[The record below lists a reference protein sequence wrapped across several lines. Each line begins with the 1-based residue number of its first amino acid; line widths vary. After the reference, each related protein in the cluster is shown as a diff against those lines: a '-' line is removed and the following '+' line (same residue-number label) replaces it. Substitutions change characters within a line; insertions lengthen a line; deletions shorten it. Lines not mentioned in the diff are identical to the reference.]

1 MLAAA
6 PLGADPAHSH
16 QQTRSGI
23 RDRGETM
30 TGAWVWFS
38 AVFWLSAAAGRTL
51 LINDSSLLLDEDALL
66 PHTET
71 LLNLSG
77 RSGNRTSSSSGFFLL
92 DLDEGLLEGWR
103 TLADRTSSGKEAQD
117 GGVKALL
124 VAAYSLIIVVSLFGN
139 TLVCHVVVKNKRT
152 QSSTSLF
159 ILNLAV
165 ADIFITVLNTPFTLV
180 RFVNSTWVF
189 GRTMCHISRFVQ
201 YCSLHVSTLT
211 LTAIALDRR
220 QVILH
225 PLRPRMTPTQG
236 GVWVAVIWIMASCF
250 SLPHAIYQKLLTFTY
265 SKEKERSLCVPDF
278 PEPSDVYWQYID
290 LLTFILLYV
299 LPLIIITASYIT
311 VARRLWCHNAIGDT
325 TTAQHATQ
333 RRKRRRTL
341 AMLFLVVGVFAVCW
355 FPLNCY
361 VVLLSSQAIHSS
373 NALYFCFHWLAM
385 SSTCYNPFI
394 YCCLNPTFRQELRL
408 LFDRCRWRRRV
419 AVGSEPE
426 HRPAVASCAPCRR
439 AAWPDNHESL
449 RPSHALSHLGQG
461 SLQPSQASS
470 SHSHNLKEAH
480 VLFTAR
486 QALTGRTDILSVE
499 PIVAER

>member
-1 MLAAA
+1 M
-6 PLGADPAHSH
+6 
-16 QQTRSGI
+16 R
-23 RDRGETM
+23 
-30 TGAWVWFS
+30 
-38 AVFWLSAAAGRTL
+38 SAAAICLSLLLGLCSSDRTAARL
-51 LINDSSLLLDEDALL
+51 NDSSLLAEALF
-66 PHTET
+66 PRTER
-71 LLNLSG
+71 LLNVSG
-77 RSGNRTSSSSGFFLL
+77 QLGNRTSGFFLL
-92 DLDEGLLEGWR
+92 DFDEETLEGWR
-103 TLADRTSSGKEAQD
+103 SLASRKSSGEESQW

-139 TLVCHVVVKNKRT
+139 TLVCHVMIKTNRT
-152 QSSTSLF
+152 QTSTRLF

-180 RFVNSTWVF
+180 RFMNSTWVF

-220 QVILH
+220 KVILY
-225 PLRPRMTPTQG
+225 PLRPRMSPVQG
-236 GVWVAVIWIMASCF
+236 GVWVTVIWIMASCF

-265 SKEKERSLCVPDF
+265 SEEKERSLCIPDF

-299 LPLIIITASYIT
+299 LPLLIITSSYTT
-311 VARRLWCHNAIGDT
+311 VARRLWRHNAIGDIT
-325 TTAQHATQ
+325 TDQHATH
-333 RRKRRRTL
+333 RKKRQRTL
-341 AMLFLVVGVFAVCW
+341 AMLLLVVGVFAVCW

-408 LFDRCRWRRRV
+408 LFGRCRRKRRV
-419 AVGSEPE
+419 VVGMELE
-426 HRPAVASCAPCRR
+426 HRPAAACAPCHRP
-439 AAWPDNHESL
+439 AWPDDHEPL
-449 RPSHALSHLGQG
+449 RS
-461 SLQPSQASS
+461 
-470 SHSHNLKEAH
+470 NAH
-480 VLFTAR
+480 VLFTAQ

-499 PIVAER
+499 PMVAVS

>member
-1 MLAAA
+1 MRAVCVWLCAVLWMGTLAAA
-6 PLGADPAHSH
+6 GHRL
-16 QQTRSGI
+16 
-23 RDRGETM
+23 
-30 TGAWVWFS
+30 
-38 AVFWLSAAAGRTL
+38 
-51 LINDSSLLLDEDALL
+51 NDSSLLGEGMFSYTG
-66 PHTET
+66 H
-71 LLNLSG
+71 LLNASG
-77 RSGNRTSSSSGFFLL
+77 QLDNRTSGFFLL
-92 DLDEGLLEGWR
+92 DFDELMLEDWR
-103 TLADRTSSGKEAQD
+103 SLASKTRSGVESQD

-124 VAAYSLIIVVSLFGN
+124 VAAYSLIIVISLFGN
-139 TLVCHVVVKNKRT
+139 TLVCHVVVKNTRT
-152 QSSTSLF
+152 LSATSLF
-159 ILNLAV
+159 IMNLAV
-165 ADIFITVLNTPFTLV
+165 ADIFITILNTPFTLV

-225 PLRPRMTPTQG
+225 PLRPRMSPTQG

-265 SKEKERSLCVPDF
+265 SKEKERRFCVPDF

-290 LLTFILLYV
+290 LLTFILLYM
-299 LPLIIITASYIT
+299 LPLLIISASYTT
-311 VARRLWCHNAIGDT
+311 VACRLWRHNTIGDT

-341 AMLFLVVGVFAVCW
+341 AMLLLVVGVFAVCW

-394 YCCLNPTFRQELRL
+394 YCCLNPAFREELRL
-408 LFDRCRWRRRV
+408 LFDMCRRKRR
-419 AVGSEPE
+419 AVVGLEPE
-426 HRPAVASCAPCRR
+426 LRPIAAPCHRT
-439 AAWPDNHESL
+439 AWPDNHESSTP
-449 RPSHALSHLGQG
+449 RHVLSHMGQA
-461 SLQPSQASS
+461 SSKQSQASS
-470 SHSHNLKEAH
+470 SQSNTLKDTH

-486 QALTGRTDILSVE
+486 QVLTGKIDILSVE
-499 PIVAER
+499 PIVAVS